1 MTGDG
6 PAAAV
11 AALSAA
17 LGADPGRGD
26 LWSELATALVAAG
39 RAREGWDAAVRGVQL
54 APQSASSHRAVGT
67 VAAALNDARQ
77 AESAYRH
84 ALLLDPSDH
93 ETQTALSRLP
103 RPAPGYADPP
113 AAAGRRRAPDP
124 PENPPSGR
132 RRAPDPD
139 HRAPDPDPL
148 LDSPPS
154 GRRRAPEPDPRL
166 DPLPSGRSRA
176 SEPGQPAIGRRRA
189 PEPDPL
195 RDSLPSGR
203 RRAPEPDPLP
213 TGRRRAPDPDQQFA
227 PPTQGGRRR
236 APEPPA
242 PTAAPPLTTTAV
254 GPAWPAP
261 APYDPLTPAQPVPT
275 GATRVV
281 PTSDG
286 WRPALIA
293 VVRIEWL
300 LTVACYVGLAF
311 ARVAPYTAGA
321 LAGLAVALGG
331 YGRLR
336 WQSARTR
343 RPPPRDRPATALAI
357 AAAVATI
364 VVVPAAMFGALTAAR
379 AAAIAAVTCATVAAV
394 LLRRTPGS

>member
-67 VAAALNDARQ
+67 VAAALNDSRQ

-103 RPAPGYADPP
+103 RPKPSYADPP
-113 AAAGRRRAPDP
+113 TGGGRRRAPDP
-124 PENPPSGR
+124 AEDRPSGR

-139 HRAPDPDPL
+139 PL
-148 LDSPPS
+148 LDP
-154 GRRRAPEPDPRL
+154 
-166 DPLPSGRSRA
+166 
-176 SEPGQPAIGRRRA
+176 
-189 PEPDPL
+189 
-195 RDSLPSGR
+195 LPSGR
-203 RRAPEPDPLP
+203 RRAPEPDPLLDSLP
-213 TGRRRAPDPDQQFA
+213 SGRRRAPDPLLDPLPTSRRAPEPDQPGSGRRRAPEPDPQFA

-236 APEPPA
+236 APE
-242 PTAAPPLTTTAV
+242 AAPPSTTTAV
-254 GPAWPAP
+254 GFPAWLTP
-261 APYDPLTPAQPVPT
+261 APYDPLTPEQPVPT
-275 GATRVV
+275 GATRVA
-281 PTSDG
+281 PTSNG

-321 LAGLAVALGG
+321 LAGLAVALGA

-343 RPPPRDRPATALAI
+343 RPPAADRPATALAV

-379 AAAIAAVTCATVAAV
+379 AGAIAAVTCATAAAV
-394 LLRRTPGS
+394 LVRRTSEPG